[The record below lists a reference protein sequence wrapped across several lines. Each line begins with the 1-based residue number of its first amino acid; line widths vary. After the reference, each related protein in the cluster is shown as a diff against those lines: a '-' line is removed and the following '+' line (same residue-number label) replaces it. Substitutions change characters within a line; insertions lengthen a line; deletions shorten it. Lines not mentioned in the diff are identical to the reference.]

1 MKTTRKLLA
10 LLLTL
15 ILFVGIFAG
24 CGKKPEEEPTTT
36 APETTEA
43 VITTEAESTT
53 ETPAEAPTAAPTEA
67 PTAAPTTTQPAVTV
81 TDYNAIMYAT
91 IGLNVRSGPGTS
103 YASIGGYNVND
114 EVKVTGKCSNGWYRV
129 DYNGKEGYC
138 SGKYLSTSKVT
149 VTQTPTPTPTPAPAQ
164 PPATTARNTGYT
176 FSPNLHGPGSSDD
189 KQADW
194 NADAAI
200 AASVANGTYTGSYCK
215 TCGKPLGHGT
225 HGTCLHKRNGG
236 TCQLC
241 GASVGP
247 GACHSCNY

>member
-24 CGKKPEEEPTTT
+24 CGKKPEEEATTT
-36 APETTEA
+36 EPETTEA

-53 ETPAEAPTAAPTEA
+53 ETPTEAPTAAPTEA

-149 VTQTPTPTPTPAPAQ
+149 VTQAPAPAPAPAQ
-164 PPATTARNTGYT
+164 PPATTAKNTKYT
-176 FSPNLHGPGSSDD
+176 FPSNLNGPGSNDTKQFKWDD
-189 KQADW
+189 
-194 NADAAI
+194 DAVI
-200 AASVANGTYTGSYCK
+200 ASTAKYGYCDY
-215 TCGKPLGHGT
+215 CGKPRGNGT
-225 HGTCLHKRNGG
+225 HGTCCRYPGKDKYCPMCGVLILDG
-236 TCQLC
+236 TCHTC
-241 GASVGP
+241 S
-247 GACHSCNY
+247 Y